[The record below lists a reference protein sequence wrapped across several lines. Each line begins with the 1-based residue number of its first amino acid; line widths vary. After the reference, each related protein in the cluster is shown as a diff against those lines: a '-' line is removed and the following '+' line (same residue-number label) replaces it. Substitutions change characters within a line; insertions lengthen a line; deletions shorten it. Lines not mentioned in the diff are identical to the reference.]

1 MQPYTYL
8 LVNFFTIIICFIA
21 SFDRRVL
28 FNKHFGAYFKAAFVA
43 AVPFIAWDVWFTK
56 MGVWWFDTNYTT
68 GVVLLGLPLEEM
80 LFFFCIPFS
89 CVFTYYCLDKFFNLD
104 WTNVFSKYLTWIT
117 VLVGVGVAIAF
128 HDRIYPFVTG
138 LVVSGT
144 VIYLYYIAKVD
155 WIGKASFV
163 FFILLPGFFMV
174 NGVLTGTGVDSPIVN
189 YNPDQILNLRM
200 LTIPIEDAVYGYA
213 QFLIVIYLFKRFI
226 RPSVL

>member
-8 LVNFFTIIICFIA
+8 LINFFTIIICFIA

-28 FNKHFGAYFKAAFVA
+28 FHQHFGAYLKAAFVA

-68 GVVLLGLPLEEM
+68 GIVLLGLPLEEM
-80 LFFFCIPFS
+80 LFFFCIPFA

-117 VLVGVGVAIAF
+117 VLVGVGVAIIF
-128 HDRIYPFVTG
+128 HDKIYPFVTG
-138 LVVSGT
+138 LVVAGT

-163 FFILLPGFFMV
+163 FIILLPGFFMV
-174 NGVLTGTGVDSPIVN
+174 NGVLTGTGIDSPIVN
-189 YNPDQILNLRM
+189 YNPDHFFNLRM

-213 QFLIVIYLFKRFI
+213 QFLIVVYLFKRFK
-226 RPSVL
+226 RPSYE